1 MQRIQ
6 LVLGLPE
13 WMKVPEQ
20 RVIDETEAMEGYESY
35 LSLFQDGE
43 MQFLTRYRG
52 DPEVWAEALDE
63 MDHVLEYEIIP
74 VTDDE
79 FYSFSRTRR
88 EGTEEALKS
97 LLDDAGAFLDHP
109 IEYPVDDG
117 KVRLAVVGEQD
128 ALREVID
135 GFHDDIAVTIERIK
149 EVGTDGADRSSPR
162 ASARPSPRRMSWG
175 TTRFR
180 ARGASPTSLSASIA
194 PRERPRTTSGRRS
207 PRSSAG
213 WSTTDRNGTAR
224 MSTTSPYSLGADAC
238 SLR

>member
-52 DPEVWAEALDE
+52 DPEAWAEALDE
-63 MDHVLEYEIIP
+63 MDRVLEYEIIP

-149 EVGTDGADRSSPR
+149 EVGTDGESRRGPELT
-162 ASARPSPRRMSWG
+162 ARQREAITAAHELG
-175 TTRFR
+175 YY
-180 ARGASPTSLSASIA
+180 AV
-194 PRERPRTTSGRRS
+194 PREGSVADVAERLDCTP
-207 PRSSAG
+207 
-213 WSTTDRNGTAR
+213 GTA
-224 MSTTSPYSLGADAC
+224 SNH
-238 SLR
+238 LRKAESEIIGWMVDY